1 MGKVINKK
9 TSNLIVAL
17 IPARSGSKRIS
28 NKNLQKI
35 GSLTLLEIS
44 ISHAKNCKKISN
56 VFVSSDSS
64 STLNLAQDVGASTVL
79 RPKNISTD
87 KSTAN
92 QVIEHFLSFAFEN
105 IPEFSVNSTIIYMQ
119 PTSPF
124 RRKNLVDKCL
134 KIFLQDLKP
143 LVVVSKVIQHPS
155 KMFYKSEQNTLLPY
169 DSNSSATSNYQDLPE
184 ILIPTGSIYI
194 FLVSDFQKF
203 GVIPLTTATPYV
215 VDGIDSLDIDSSI
228 DLDLARNYRG
238 IL

>member
-64 STLNLAQDVGASTVL
+64 SILNLAQDVGASTVL
-79 RPKNISTD
+79 RPNNISTD
-87 KSTAN
+87 KSTAD

-155 KMFYKSEQNTLLPY
+155 KMFYKSEQNTLIPY

>member
-1 MGKVINKK
+1 MGKMINKK

-64 STLNLAQDVGASTVL
+64 SILDLAQDVGASTVL

-105 IPEFSVNSTIIYMQ
+105 ILEFSVNSTIIYMQ

-124 RRKNLVDKCL
+124 RRQNLVDKCL
-134 KIFLQDLKP
+134 KIFLQDLNP

-169 DSNSSATSNYQDLPE
+169 DSNSGATSNYQDLPE

>member
-44 ISHAKNCKKISN
+44 ISHAKNCQKISN

-64 STLNLAQDVGASTVL
+64 SILNLAQDVGASTVL

-203 GVIPLTTATPYV
+203 GVIPITTATPYV

>member
-17 IPARSGSKRIS
+17 ITARSGSKRIS

-64 STLNLAQDVGASTVL
+64 SILNLAQDVGASTVL

>member
-64 STLNLAQDVGASTVL
+64 SILNLAQDVGASTVL

>member
-1 MGKVINKK
+1 MVKIINKK
-9 TSNLIVAL
+9 TSKLIVAL

-35 GSLTLLEIS
+35 GSSTLLEIS
-44 ISHAKNCKKISN
+44 ISHAKNCKKIGN

-64 STLNLAQDVGASTVL
+64 SILDLVQDVGASAVL

-105 IPEFSVNSTIIYMQ
+105 IPEFNVNSTIIYIQ

-124 RRKNLVDKCL
+124 RRQNLVDKCL
-134 KIFLQDLKP
+134 KLFLQDLKP
-143 LVVVSKVIQHPS
+143 LVVVSKVMQHPS

-169 DSNSSATSNYQDLPE
+169 DSNSCPTSNYQDLPE
-184 ILIPTGSIYI
+184 IFIPTGSIYI

-203 GVIPLTTATPYV
+203 GVIPITTATPYV
-215 VDGIDSLDIDSSI
+215 VDGIDSLDIDSI
-228 DLDLARNYRG
+228 TDLELARNYRG

>member
-1 MGKVINKK
+1 MGKMINKK
-9 TSNLIVAL
+9 TSNLIYAL

-35 GSLTLLEIS
+35 GSSTLLEIS

-64 STLNLAQDVGASTVL
+64 SILDLAQDVGASTVL

-87 KSTAN
+87 ESTAN

-105 IPEFSVNSTIIYMQ
+105 IPEFSVNSIIIYMQ

-124 RRKNLVDKCL
+124 RRQNLVDKCL
-134 KIFLQDLKP
+134 KFFLQDLKP
-143 LVVVSKVIQHPS
+143 LVVVSKVKQHPS

-169 DSNSSATSNYQDLPE
+169 DSNSSPTSNYQDLLE

-203 GVIPLTTATPYV
+203 GVIPITTATPYV
-215 VDGIDSLDIDSSI
+215 VDGIDSLDIDSSL